1 MCNSVAIGCDD
12 AFDDLIFQDDVE
24 EKVLLNQ
31 KKINIKVNIE
41 SFASQR
47 SLQTLSL
54 CNELLLRENKYA
66 KQGNSEETHT
76 RNTA

>member
-1 MCNSVAIGCDD
+1 M
-12 AFDDLIFQDDVE
+12 FHDDVE

-31 KKINIKVNIE
+31 TKLHIKLNIE

-47 SLQTLSL
+47 SLQTLSV

-76 RNTA
+76 R